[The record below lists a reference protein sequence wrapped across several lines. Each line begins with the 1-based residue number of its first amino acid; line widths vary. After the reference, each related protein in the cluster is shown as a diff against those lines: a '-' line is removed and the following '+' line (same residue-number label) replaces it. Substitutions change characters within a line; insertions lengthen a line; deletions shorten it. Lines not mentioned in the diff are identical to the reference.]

1 MKNGECTVLR
11 CGILGYEEALGLQKK
26 LVGRLKEDKTAPAY
40 LVLLE
45 HPPIFTIGR
54 SGGEENLLVSSERL
68 KEEGIKVYQTRRG
81 GSITYHGPGQLVGY
95 PILDL
100 ARIEKDVHAFLR
112 RLEEVIIRALAHFG
126 IKGEREEGLTG
137 VWAEGAKIAAIGVA
151 ISRWVTYHGFALNV
165 APNLSHFK
173 LIHPCGILDRQVTSL
188 GKVLGRKVEVEE
200 VTTPLIQAFGDV
212 FSLEVQGEGGSARTP
227 ACPAPMGTARVATNP
242 PPDRNHD
249 PTMTK
254 ERPGEIKYQ
263 RRRFPPWLK
272 KRLQLGKTPEAVRS
286 LVKDLQLNTVC
297 QEAKCPNLAECFA
310 RRAATFLILGDVCT
324 RNCRFCA
331 VSSGRPKPVDED
343 EPRRVAEAA
352 VRMGLKYVVIT
363 SVTRDDLPD
372 GGSSQFAHT
381 ISAVRMRTGARIE
394 VLTPDFGGRRED
406 ILRVVSCRPDVYNH
420 NMETVSRLYPE
431 VRPQADY
438 ERSLRVLQMVKE
450 EAPDILT
457 KSGLMLGLG
466 EERGEVMEALRNLR
480 EVGTDILTLGQYLSP
495 SKEHLPIARFI
506 QPDEFAEYK
515 EKAQAAGF
523 LAVASGPW
531 VRSSFLAETVF
542 DEASFAKDE

>member
-1 MKNGECTVLR
+1 MKNGKCIVLR
-11 CGILGYEEALGLQKK
+11 CGTVGYEEALDLQKK
-26 LVGRLKEDKTAPAY
+26 LVGRLKENKAAPAY
-40 LVLLE
+40 LILLQ

-54 SGGEENLLVSSERL
+54 SGGEEDLLVSSARL
-68 KEEGIKVYQTRRG
+68 KEGGIKVYQTRRG

-100 ARIEKDVHAFLR
+100 AKIEKDVHAFLR

-126 IKGEREEGLTG
+126 IKGEREDGLTG
-137 VWAEGAKIAAIGVA
+137 VWVEGAKIAAIGVA

-165 APNLSHFK
+165 APNLAHFE
-173 LIHPCGILDRQVTSL
+173 LIHPCGILDRRVTSL
-188 GKVLGRKVEVEE
+188 EKVLGRKVELEE
-200 VTTPLIQAFGDV
+200 VIPPLIQAFGDV
-212 FSLEVQGEGGSARTP
+212 FRLKVEEEGGSTTTVERANRSPFTVP
-227 ACPAPMGTARVATNP
+227 RSSSTLNHQRSTAGAP
-242 PPDRNHD
+242 D
-249 PTMTK
+249 K
-254 ERPGEIKYQ
+254 

-272 KRLQLGKTPEAVRS
+272 KRLPPGKTPEALRG
-286 LVKDLQLNTVC
+286 LLKGLELNTVC
-297 QEAKCPNLAECFA
+297 QEARCPNLPECFA
-310 RRAATFLILGDVCT
+310 RGTATFLILGDVCT
-324 RNCRFCA
+324 RNCCFCV
-331 VSSGRPKPVDED
+331 VSSGRPEQVDED

-352 VRMGLKYVVIT
+352 ARMGLKYVVIT

-372 GGSSQFAHT
+372 GGSGHFART

-406 ILRVVSCRPDVYNH
+406 ILRVVSRRPDIFNH
-420 NMETVSRLYPE
+420 NIETVRRLYPE

-438 ERSLRVLQMVKE
+438 QRSLRVLQMVKE
-450 EAPDILT
+450 EAPGILT

-466 EERGEVMEALRNLR
+466 EERDEVLEVLRNLR

-506 QPDEFAEYK
+506 HPDEFAEYK
-515 EKAQAAGF
+515 KKAHAAGF

-531 VRSSFLAETVF
+531 VRSSFSAETVF
-542 DEASFAKDE
+542 ADASFARDE